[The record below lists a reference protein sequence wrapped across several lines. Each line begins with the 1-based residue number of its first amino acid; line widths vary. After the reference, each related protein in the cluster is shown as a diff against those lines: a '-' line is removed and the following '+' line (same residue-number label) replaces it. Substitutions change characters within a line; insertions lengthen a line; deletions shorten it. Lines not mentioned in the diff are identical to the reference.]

1 MEYIIITK
9 TKITLQDVEHSIVL
23 FLSKFDAKCS
33 PLAKD
38 DLYGYKIIVSAVNTI
53 IHGFLIVLNVFS
65 QFHFHLFISFFHE

>member
-9 TKITLQDVEHSIVL
+9 TKITFQVVEDSIVL

-38 DLYGYKIIVSAVNTI
+38 DLYGYKIIVSAVKHNHSCFFI
-53 IHGFLIVLNVFS
+53 YFVFS

>member
-38 DLYGYKIIVSAVNTI
+38 DLYGYKIIVSAVKHNHACFFIYI
-53 IHGFLIVLNVFS
+53 ILNVFV
-65 QFHFHLFISFFHE
+65 HSFPFSFVY

>member
-1 MEYIIITK
+1 MQDKVSSYNFILK

-38 DLYGYKIIVSAVNTI
+38 DLYGYKIIVSAVKHTI
-53 IHGFLIVLNVFS
+53 NNLKYPKL
-65 QFHFHLFISFFHE
+65 

>member
-38 DLYGYKIIVSAVNTI
+38 DLYGYKIIVSAVKHN
-53 IHGFLIVLNVFS
+53 HSCF
-65 QFHFHLFISFFHE
+65 FHLLCVLTFPFSFVY